1 MVDTTKE
8 VAQFGLIGEVRG
20 DGRSG
25 LRAAQLRAAQL
36 RCLAVTS
43 IPAACSSLT
52 VGASLAAHASASA
65 MLASLAA
72 SPGLG
77 CLLRAMSARL
87 PPEILEGFG
96 AKTV

>member
-25 LRAAQLRAAQL
+25 LRAAQLR
-36 RCLAVTS
+36 CLAVTF